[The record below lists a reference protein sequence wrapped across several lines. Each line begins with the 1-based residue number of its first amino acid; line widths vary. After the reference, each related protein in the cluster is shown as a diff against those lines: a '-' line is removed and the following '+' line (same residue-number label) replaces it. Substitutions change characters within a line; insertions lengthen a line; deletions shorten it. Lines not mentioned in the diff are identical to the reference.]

1 MGLPEYIIE
10 TKNQQMQFCVFR
22 PRSAVNYRHI
32 LPERMRVRVVHHLR
46 VTPGIVSHAGVHV
59 VNQRQTAGTA
69 QLHFFRVTGAVHH
82 NLLSP
87 PSQLLQAG
95 GQRADKFFL

>member
-1 MGLPEYIIE
+1 MCRAGA
-10 TKNQQMQFCVFR
+10 
-22 PRSAVNYRHI
+22 AVHHRHI

-46 VTPGIVSHAGVHV
+46 VTPGIVSHTGVHV

-69 QLHFFRVTGAVHH
+69 QLHFFRVTGTVHH
-82 NLLSP
+82 NLFSP

-95 GQRADKFFL
+95 CQRANKCFL